1 MKTKVAITQFACTSS
16 YEENVNKAISMV
28 EKCVKEGANIVL
40 LQELF
45 SSLYFCQV
53 EDYDKFS
60 LAQERKT
67 SKLISTFKEVAKKY
81 NVVLPISLCEKSG
94 VNYVKS
100 IVVIAADG
108 TDLGL

>member
-60 LAQERKT
+60 WPKKERHQNLFPL
-67 SKLISTFKEVAKKY
+67 SKKLLKNTMLFYQSHFLKK
-81 NVVLPISLCEKSG
+81 VV
-94 VNYVKS
+94 
-100 IVVIAADG
+100 
-108 TDLGL
+108 